1 MGFFDSIKEGIKEGQ
16 ERAEKER
23 AEKKA
28 RERRQRIEWEKA
40 HPNEDYIKYK
50 ILTKEAQNQKPQKL
64 YEPGHKNMVGTVKN
78 MALINMF
85 GTSDLDEVI
94 EKCAPEFTKA
104 MYGVRDKVYEQ
115 DDYKAKYYDLKGRT
129 DELEKIYADLKRQ
142 NYELLKQ
149 NQELPQIVKNK

>member
-1 MGFFDSIKEGIKEGQ
+1 MGFFDGVKKAYQ
-16 ERAEKER
+16 EDMERYRLEKEQ
-23 AEKKA
+23 KA
-28 RERRQRIEWEKA
+28 KDPVGWAKA
-40 HPNEDYIKYK
+40 HPKKNE
-50 ILTKEAQNQKPQKL
+50 TPKPQKL

-115 DDYKAKYYDLKGRT
+115 DDYKAKYYELKGRYE
-129 DELEKIYADLKRQ
+129 ELQ
-142 NYELLKQ
+142 KQ
-149 NQELPQIVKNK
+149 NQELLQILKNLGQQ

>member
-1 MGFFDSIKEGIKEGQ
+1 MGFFDSFKEGYNRGKEEARQ
-16 ERAEKER
+16 EREQQ
-23 AEKKA
+23 KKDP
-28 RERRQRIEWEKA
+28 EGWKKA
-40 HPNEDYIKYK
+40 HPESIKPS
-50 ILTKEAQNQKPQKL
+50 KPKKL
-64 YEPGHKNMVGTVKN
+64 YQPGHKNKVGTVKN

-94 EKCAPEFTKA
+94 EQCAPEFTKA

-115 DDYKAKYYDLKGRT
+115 DDYKAKYYELKGRT

-149 NQELPQIVKNK
+149 NQELMQIVKNLGK